1 MNKKEARAA
10 VFCYSDI
17 KTAGLALFSWT
28 ERDSTLCFRRKET
41 ETIDQTCLLTR
52 EFEQAH
58 FLGLCSECIS

>member
-17 KTAGLALFSWT
+17 ETAGLSLFSWT
-28 ERDSTLCFRRKET
+28 EIDSTLCLRRTET
-41 ETIDQTCLLTR
+41 ETIDQTFLLTR

-58 FLGLCSECIS
+58 F